1 MPDKDGRGR
10 SRRSAAKR
18 YIAWACRELDMTPA
32 EIGRLTGYSPTTIND
47 YLAGRRCPS
56 RRFLLDLLDKA
67 PLADLTFQEI
77 APLLGI
83 RRGECPQPS
92 RYRRKPLHEYLSALR
107 VSLRRTRDQFAA
119 KLGVTVDEVTAAEHG
134 HIPDLDY
141 LNRLSRVLPAS
152 ITVEAVV
159 AAFPVL
165 RPTPLDNKLR
175 HNLEKARLHPTADPQ
190 RRILENALAADLAPE
205 ARRMA
210 LNAAWKIR
218 RPEYAEEVWGEAVA
232 LTIRRHD
239 PQKGLMLAYLNTSI
253 RGLVRALAA
262 SNRHT
267 GTATI
272 LRDYDETVREAE
284 EALFARLGRLPSDDE
299 VADHTDL
306 RASLIGEVQ
315 RARAACVHV
324 GGDELDFLLQQAV
337 DLLPSEPAAESEPVR
352 RLREMPADWR
362 EIIYLHF
369 HDRLSLAEI
378 MIVTDLPEDAILVT
392 INAAV
397 TLLRGDPEA
406 NRLN

>member
-1 MPDKDGRGR
+1 
-10 SRRSAAKR
+10 
-18 YIAWACRELDMTPA
+18 MTPA

-47 YLAGRRCPS
+47 YLTGRRCPS
-56 RRFLLDLLDKA
+56 RRFLLDLLDKV
-67 PLADLTFQEI
+67 PLADYSFQEI

-83 RRGECPQPS
+83 RRGKCPQPS
-92 RYRRKPLHEYLSALR
+92 RYHRKPLHEYLSALR

-119 KLGVTVDEVTAAEHG
+119 KLGVTVDEVTAVEHG
-134 HIPDLDY
+134 HIPNSDY
-141 LNRLSRVLPAS
+141 FKRLSQVLPDP
-152 ITVEAVV
+152 ITVDAVI
-159 AAFPVL
+159 ATFPVL

-175 HNLEKARLHPTADPQ
+175 HNLEKARLHPTVDPQ

-239 PQKGLMLAYLNTSI
+239 PQKGLMLAYLNSSI
-253 RGLVRALAA
+253 HGLIRALVAG
-262 SNRHT
+262 NRHT

-272 LRDYDETVREAE
+272 LRDYGETVREAE
-284 EALFARLGRLPSDDE
+284 EFLFDRLGRLPSDDE
-299 VADHTDL
+299 VALHTDL
-306 RASLIGEVQ
+306 RASLIGEIQ

-324 GGDELDFLLQQAV
+324 GGGELDFLLQQAV
-337 DLLPSEPAAESEPVR
+337 DILPSESAAESELTR
-352 RLREMPADWR
+352 RLRDMPDDWR

-378 MIVTDLPEDAILVT
+378 MAVANLTEDAVFVT

-397 TLLRGDPEA
+397 TLLQGNPEA
-406 NRLN
+406 SHPN

>member
-1 MPDKDGRGR
+1 
-10 SRRSAAKR
+10 
-18 YIAWACRELDMTPA
+18 MTPP
-32 EIGRLTGYSPTTIND
+32 EIGRLTGYSATTIND
-47 YLAGRRCPS
+47 YLVGRRCPS
-56 RRFLLDLLDKA
+56 RRFLLDLLDKV
-67 PLADLTFQEI
+67 PLADLAFQEI

-83 RRGECPQPS
+83 RRDECPQPS

-119 KLGVTVDEVTAAEHG
+119 KLGVNVDEVIAAEHG
-134 HIPDLDY
+134 RIPDLDY

-152 ITVEAVV
+152 ITVESVV
-159 AAFPVL
+159 AVFPVL

-175 HNLEKARLHPTADPQ
+175 RNLEKARLHPTADPQ
-190 RRILENALAADLAPE
+190 RKILENALAADLVPE

-253 RGLVRALAA
+253 HGLIRALAA

-272 LRDYDETVREAE
+272 IRDYGETVREAE
-284 EALFARLGRLPSDDE
+284 VLFSRLGRRPSDDE
-299 VADHTDL
+299 VAAHTDL

-315 RARAACVHV
+315 RARSACVHV
-324 GGDELDFLLQQAV
+324 GGDELDFLLQEAV
-337 DLLPSEPAAESEPVR
+337 DIPPSESAGESELVR
-352 RLREMPADWR
+352 RLRDMPEDWR

-369 HDRLSLAEI
+369 HDRLPLAEI
-378 MIVTDLPEDAILVT
+378 KTVTDLAEDAILAT
-392 INAAV
+392 IDAAV
-397 TLLRGDPEA
+397 TLLRGDPA
-406 NRLN
+406 AGRLN